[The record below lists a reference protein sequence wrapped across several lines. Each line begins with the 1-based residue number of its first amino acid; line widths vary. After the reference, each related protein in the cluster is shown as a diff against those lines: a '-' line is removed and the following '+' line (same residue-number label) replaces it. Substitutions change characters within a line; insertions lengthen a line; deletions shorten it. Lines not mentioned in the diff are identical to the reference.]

1 MFRPCSLRKK
11 GRCRDSVVFFREQ
24 EVSPQSDG
32 TAFAGAHG
40 SGHQI
45 DESVV
50 PEMRGGGEAPDILLI
65 RKGAEFLL
73 MQEKSR
79 AARAKRGEPG
89 SGAERFQQESSVH
102 DFHSVFWMAVTMQLP
117 ALMRKCGIFRQA
129 GEK

>member
-1 MFRPCSLRKK
+1 MVPP
-11 GRCRDSVVFFREQ
+11 
-24 EVSPQSDG
+24 SPVLMGVG
-32 TAFAGAHG
+32 TRLMNL
-40 SGHQI
+40 
-45 DESVV
+45 VV

-129 GEK
+129 GKNEGTGFSQSISSAHAGP

>member
-1 MFRPCSLRKK
+1 MVRN
-11 GRCRDSVVFFREQ
+11 GATFF
-24 EVSPQSDG
+24 
-32 TAFAGAHG
+32 
-40 SGHQI
+40 I
-45 DESVV
+45 N
-50 PEMRGGGEAPDILLI
+50 ILKILQKYVRACILI